1 MPGYL
6 NIKYINSYNYFNLA
20 EEKAYLI
27 NKFEGM
33 VKHVAGLTLSN
44 IHVNLKQLENILYLT
59 SQKVLMGASGFQ
71 TSILSGLW
79 STSRASMAS

>member
-6 NIKYINSYNYFNLA
+6 NIKSINSYNYFNPA
-20 EEKAYLI
+20 EEKIYLI

-33 VKHVAGLTLSN
+33 AKHVVGLTLSN
-44 IHVNLKQLENILYLT
+44 IHVNSKQMKNILHLT

-79 STSRASMAS
+79 STNRASMAS

>member
-6 NIKYINSYNYFNLA
+6 NIKYINSYNYFNPA
-20 EEKAYLI
+20 EEKAYLT
-27 NKFEGM
+27 NKLEGM
-33 VKHVAGLTLSN
+33 AKHVVGLTLSN
-44 IHVNLKQLENILYLT
+44 IHVNLKQLENILHLT

-79 STSRASMAS
+79 STNRASMAS

>member
-6 NIKYINSYNYFNLA
+6 NIKYINSYNYFNSA
-20 EEKAYLI
+20 EEKKYLF

-33 VKHVAGLTLSN
+33 EKHVVGLTLWN
-44 IHVNLKQLENILYLT
+44 IRVNLKQLENILHLT

-79 STSRASMAS
+79 STNRASMAS